1 MSKERKVEVEDQ
13 EGKRENMH
21 VSSVI
26 YIRMLALWVTGHF
39 NQMGSAVPEPAVP
52 SSAIPNVPTFHCI
65 SLS

>member
-1 MSKERKVEVEDQ
+1 MEVEDQ
-13 EGKRENMH
+13 EGKHENMH

-26 YIRMLALWVTGHF
+26 YNGMLERRVMGHF

-52 SSAIPNVPTFHCI
+52 GSAIPNVPTFCCI